1 MHNKHVFPAGV
12 VPDACV
18 VTPGRLRKLDQQLSE
33 AGNGIDGG
41 TWAPKTRVILGGA
54 PSSMSGT
61 ITGGI
66 RTGRGSPGGL
76 VLNDNDYPTFATPR
90 TRTIFV
96 PPFSMADVDEY
107 LPLEGGDPET
117 TGHISAVGL
126 IVYPGLFTAWS
137 IPARYLHNGAT
148 LAQARLKWRGGQRLD
163 VAVGLTPG
171 FNIIRV
177 HRDGTMTYSPSNDVD
192 LYTVPVWTSGATY
205 AVGDVIRPTN
215 GGGPGGTNQYKYR
228 CVVAGT
234 VPAGQ
239 PAWSTTTGAN
249 QVVGGAT
256 FRVERGPSDTA
267 AAIKSQ
273 LVTLPHPLA
282 NNGGDLYDS
291 GRVQTITLTP
301 TQNDVID
308 TQLYSYLAVLQMGTG
323 VRDVY
328 FGLELDFTNI
338 VDLRP
343 MR

>member
-1 MHNKHVFPAGV
+1 MHNKHVFPSGV

-18 VTPGRLRKLDQQLSE
+18 VTPARLRNLDQTLSE

-41 TWAPKTRVILGGA
+41 TWAPKKRVILGGA
-54 PSSMSGT
+54 PSSTSGV
-61 ITGGI
+61 ISGGI

-107 LPLEGGDPET
+107 LPLESGDTET

-148 LAQARLKWRGGQRLD
+148 LAQARLKWRAGIRLGGAPVLM
-163 VAVGLTPG
+163 PG

-177 HRDGTMTYSPSNDVD
+177 DRGGVLTYSPNDVD
-192 LYTVPVWTSGATY
+192 LYTTPTWVTSGSY
-205 AVGDVIRPTN
+205 GVGDVIRPTN
-215 GGGPGGTNQYKYR
+215 GGGPGGTNTYKYR

-234 VPAGQ
+234 VPGAQ
-239 PAWSTTTGAN
+239 PAWSTTTGAD

-256 FRVERGPSDTA
+256 FRVERGPSDTH

-273 LVTLPHPLA
+273 LVTIPWPLA
-282 NNGGDLYDS
+282 NNGADLYAA
-291 GRVQTITLTP
+291 GAVQTIALTP

-308 TQLYSYLAVLQMGTG
+308 TQQYSYLAVLQMGTG

-338 VDLRP
+338 TDLRP